1 VAEDRSLALRPTGAL
16 AHPGQTP
23 THQRAV
29 PAWTDAP
36 LTREDCLQLM
46 PVKVRDTAFERI
58 GASIEWWA
66 TDLNNDGVMLVAFG
80 TKALVVVTPA
90 TGREGK
96 PAFKV
101 ETIHL
106 EEATRRKAHIQE
118 TASAMPVSATPARKA
133 PQGAGQADLT
143 RRMASMHRFLG
154 LLPPRAQE
162 LMQEPFMGG
171 TDRLDTDYLIFRYG
185 QETAAAGAV
194 VHLWGYVTDR
204 RVLTVCSG
212 LGHGYRDGSGVASWD
227 LNCWRVETAAR
238 KAVTA

>member
-1 VAEDRSLALRPTGAL
+1 MAEDRSLALRPTGAL

-23 THQRAV
+23 THERAV

-36 LTREDCLQLM
+36 LTREDCLQRI
-46 PVKVRDTAFERI
+46 PVKVRDTVFERI
-58 GASIEWWA
+58 GASIDWWA
-66 TDLNNDGVMLVAFG
+66 TDLNNDGVTLVAFG
-80 TKALVVVTPA
+80 AKALVVVTPA

-96 PAFKV
+96 PAFKL

-106 EEATRRKAHIQE
+106 EETTRRKAHLQE
-118 TASAMPVSATPARKA
+118 MASPVPLKKA
-133 PQGAGQADLT
+133 SQGAGEAGLA
-143 RRMASMHRFLG
+143 RRMAPMHRFLG

-162 LMQEPFMGG
+162 LMQEPFVGG

-185 QETAAAGAV
+185 QEDAAAGAV
-194 VHLWGYVTDR
+194 VHLWGYITDR

-212 LGHGYRDGSGVASWD
+212 LGHGYKDGSGVASWD